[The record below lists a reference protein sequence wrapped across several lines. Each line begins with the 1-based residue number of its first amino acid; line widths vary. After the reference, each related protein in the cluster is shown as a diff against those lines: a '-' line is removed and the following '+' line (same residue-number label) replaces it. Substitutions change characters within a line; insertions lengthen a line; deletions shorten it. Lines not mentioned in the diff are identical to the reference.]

1 MLLGQGD
8 NNMLVGRTARVTVT
22 HVGNVPPNLIKGVP
36 QLSIFLILA
45 GLADQL
51 SNQLN
56 KSIMKFSIALIS
68 LISFATIAAATD
80 AVYADHPAARDFN
93 DEFGVVRRDSEGA
106 LYRVRSVLNDTPI
119 VRLTIVIYVAP
130 QSRHLPS
137 HWHLPCRSHTMQL

>member
-1 MLLGQGD
+1 M
-8 NNMLVGRTARVTVT
+8 AT
-22 HVGNVPPNLIKGVP
+22 HVGDVPRNLIKGAP

-51 SNQLN
+51 SNQL
-56 KSIMKFSIALIS
+56 KQSTMKFSVALIS

-106 LYRVRSVLNDTPI
+106 LYRVRQVLNTKTR
-119 VRLTIVIYVAP
+119 VRLTFTIFVAP
-130 QSRHLPS
+130 ESRDLPS
-137 HWHLPCRSHTMQL
+137 HWHLPCRPHPMQLQRLQRPRWIPMRMLD